1 MAKKIFNL
9 RIWILVM
16 ALVISLIAI
25 NPNPGASGI
34 VISEV
39 ESGSLEYHQ
48 GLSEGEKIESIN
60 NIPINTLA
68 DYQNI
73 ISEYLTTTKEITLE
87 TNVSIYE
94 YNVTEDIG
102 FIHDNL
108 TILSIQKPDINRG
121 EKILSIN
128 NKKIKTTED
137 FNEIIN
143 DLFPK
148 QSINIKTSKTLY
160 SYSTNNQPKI
170 SVSKAQS
177 TNIKKGL
184 ELEGGTRALIKPIS
198 DKQISDSDIQNLIE
212 VMENRLNVFGLS
224 DIKIRSANV
233 GDEKLVLI
241 EISGTNSEEVKKII
255 SKQGKFEAKIGEEIV
270 FVGGNKDIP
279 FVCRDDGTCAT
290 VSYCNQFN
298 QQHQCAFQFAITLS
312 QEASKSHAE
321 VTKDLSIITDDTGG
335 HLEKELDLYLD
346 DILVTSLQISPDL
359 RGVETNQISISG
371 PGYGSTE
378 SLAVEDTSK
387 RMNEL
392 QTVLITGSLPFKI
405 EIAKLDN
412 ISPILGNNFIKN
424 AFLVGFV
431 ALLAVISVVYFKY
444 RRIKILIPMLITSLS
459 ELLIILGIASL
470 IKWNLDVVAI
480 AGIIAAIGTGV
491 DHQIIIADEIISG
504 ESQNL
509 NWSERIKR
517 AFFIIMGAYAT
528 TIATM
533 LPLWNA
539 GAGLV
544 RGFAVITII
553 GTSIGVFITRPAF
566 AAIAEKLFNK

>member
-16 ALVISLIAI
+16 ALIISLIAI
-25 NPNPGASGI
+25 NPNPGASGV
-34 VISEV
+34 VISDV
-39 ESGSLEYHQ
+39 ELGSLESYQ
-48 GLSEGEKIESIN
+48 GLSKGEKIESIN
-60 NIPINTLA
+60 DIPINTLA
-68 DYQNI
+68 EYQNI
-73 ISEYLTTTKEITLE
+73 ISEYQTQIKEVKLE
-87 TNVSIYE
+87 TNVSIYR
-94 YNVTEDIG
+94 YNITEDIG
-102 FIHDNL
+102 FIHDDL
-108 TILSIQKPDINRG
+108 TILSVQKPELNRG

-128 NKKIKTTED
+128 NKKIKSSND
-137 FNEIIN
+137 FDEVIEN
-143 DLFPK
+143 LFPGK
-148 QSINIKTSKTLY
+148 NIDIKTSKSLY
-160 SYSTNNQPKI
+160 SYSTNTQPKI

-198 DKQISDSDIQNLIE
+198 DKQISDLDIQNLID

-224 DIKIRSANV
+224 DIKIRSADV

-241 EISGTNSEEVKKII
+241 EISGANSEEVKKII
-255 SKQGKFEAKIGEEIV
+255 SKQGKFEAKIGEEVV

-279 FVCRDDGTCAT
+279 FVCKDDGTCAT

-298 QQHQCAFQFAITLS
+298 EQHQCAFQFAITLS
-312 QEASKSHAE
+312 QEAAKRHAE
-321 VTKDLSIITDDTGG
+321 VTKNLNIITDDSGG
-335 HLEKELDLYLD
+335 HLDQELDLYLD

-359 RGVETNQISISG
+359 KGVETNQISISG
-371 PGYGSTE
+371 PGYGSTQN
-378 SLAVEDTSK
+378 LAIDDTSK

-412 ISPILGNNFIKN
+412 ISPILGDNFIKN

-431 ALLAVISVVYFKY
+431 ALLAVIVVVYIKY

-459 ELLIILGIASL
+459 ELLIILGVASL
-470 IKWNLDVVAI
+470 IEWNLDLVAI

-509 NWSERIKR
+509 NWPERIKR

-533 LPLWNA
+533 IPLWWA

-566 AAIAEKLFNK
+566 ASIAEKLFNK